1 MKGSLRLLHNK
12 EGATLVEFALIAP
25 VFLLMIFGA
34 MEFSIIMFT
43 KSAMEGAT
51 NITSR
56 LGKTGYTEEGTTREE
71 MLVALLVERSRGVLD
86 PEKVEVETLV
96 YESFDQINEPE
107 PLSADLNGNGSYDPG
122 DTFQDINGNGQWDD
136 DLGSAGLGGPG
147 DIVVYTI
154 NYPWHLKTPV
164 MSHLIGN
171 DEGNFPI
178 STSVVVRNEPYDNG
192 S

>member
-1 MKGSLRLLHNK
+1 MKRSCRLLHNK
-12 EGATLVEFALIAP
+12 DGSTLVEFALIAP
-25 VFLLMIFGA
+25 VFFLLIFGA
-34 MEFSIIMFT
+34 LEFSIIMFT

-51 NITSR
+51 NLTAR
-56 LGKTGYTEEGTTREE
+56 LGKTGYTEEGATREE
-71 MLVALLVERSRGVLD
+71 MLVALLVERSSGVLD
-86 PEKVEVETLV
+86 PEKIDVETLV
-96 YESFDQINEPE
+96 YESFDQIDAPE
-107 PLSADLNGNGSYDPG
+107 PITNDINGNGRYDAG

-154 NYPWHLKTPV
+154 NYPWHIKTPV

-178 STSVVVRNEPYDNG
+178 SASVVVRNEPYDDG
-192 S
+192 A